1 MVVGTRI
8 VAGEIV
14 RISQSETPLEGRNN
28 RIDGTLEVRCE
39 RRVKDDTKD
48 SGLEQ
53 MEELSDL

>member
-1 MVVGTRI
+1 MRI

-28 RIDGTLEVRCE
+28 RIGGTLEVRYE

-48 SGLEQ
+48 SGREQ

>member
-8 VAGEIV
+8 VAGLIV

-48 SGLEQ
+48 SGREQ